1 MAIQVSAMAALFITD
16 FKWVNMIRD
25 ILSKIDENAINDP
38 NAIVYDNLG
47 KQNNYAD
54 LKEYSDS
61 LAAYIDQLVI
71 STAVRS

>member
-1 MAIQVSAMAALFITD
+1 MAALFIRD

-47 KQNNYAD
+47 K
-54 LKEYSDS
+54 
-61 LAAYIDQLVI
+61 
-71 STAVRS
+71 

>member
-1 MAIQVSAMAALFITD
+1 MAIQVSAMAALFIRD

-47 KQNNYAD
+47 K
-54 LKEYSDS
+54 
-61 LAAYIDQLVI
+61 
-71 STAVRS
+71 